1 METLTHIPPRDA
13 TGIHQGPHYVT
24 AKPQAVATVR
34 GREQLRELGPVDNRG
49 VYPLI
54 RANVGDTTSLCR
66 RYDELCRRYDESDGF
81 FQQLRVVKRE
91 IRPLRQFH
99 TLSQGLAGDAPVL
112 VSGAILSMITEA

>member
-1 METLTHIPPRDA
+1 MSAIRRA
-13 TGIHQGPHYVT
+13 GACGQ
-24 AKPQAVATVR
+24 Q
-34 GREQLRELGPVDNRG
+34 G

-91 IRPLRQFH
+91 IRPLREFH

-112 VSGAILSMITEA
+112 ASGAILSMITEA